1 MQSLRFTEFSTSLYL
16 REALGVIQLA
26 EKKNTKAKTQTK
38 SNSNSNTKSRSAA
51 SNTKSRTGE
60 KKPASASANR
70 SGYSATRRAA
80 AAKKNSSMNP
90 QVKAVILCAA
100 AILLF
105 AIVFI
110 QGGAIWLGIHKFFR
124 GLFGFCAILV
134 PIVFL
139 YLGIM
144 TAKEKEMAHKG
155 AKVWLSIL
163 IVMFTATLI
172 YLCGVKNYNEGN
184 SYFEALGAAYKGS
197 VHPQDDGSYASMCGM
212 IGAILGYPMQAM
224 LTQVPSIIVSIVV
237 ILAAVMILFRVSIL
251 DIGNIAKKGYQK
263 HKEHRDLRRERV
275 EERRRERLDDDDSD
289 VDVDSVI
296 SRLKSGDRIDIPL
309 DKHHASAREK
319 DPAHVSEIEHDQRI
333 IDIIKNANFG
343 TAPEEEENLDASAV
357 AQRISRKKTSNNIVD
372 GAKVADPETVA
383 VDLEA
388 ETRRVDDEVKQEEAK
403 KEEAKK
409 AAAKSPKK
417 HAYTYPP
424 TRLLDPSIDAEGLS
438 AYNEMQNNAT
448 KLIETL
454 KSFGVNASIINISRG
469 PSVTRYELQ
478 PAAGVKISKIT
489 NLSDDIALNLAANGV
504 RIEAP
509 IPGKA
514 AVGIEVPNKVT
525 STVTLREL
533 IETDEFRKH
542 KSKLN
547 CVLGR
552 DITGEIVCT
561 DLSAMPHLLIAG
573 TTGSGK
579 SVCVNALLMSI
590 LFKASPDEV
599 KLLLIDPK
607 MVEFSKYKG
616 IPHLLVPVVSDAKKA
631 AGALNWAVSEM
642 LTRYRIFSEY
652 DCKGIDTYNEL
663 INKNLAF
670 IEEQKL
676 KPDYDPDAEDQPCME
691 IDGLKVPTEHMPRIV
706 IAIDELADLMMAAP
720 AEVEEAICRLAQMAR
735 AAGMHLIIAT
745 QRPSV
750 NVITGVIKANIPSR
764 IALKVS
770 SQVDSRTIL
779 DNGGAE
785 KLIGRG
791 DMLYAPVG
799 APKPIRVQCCY
810 AKDEEIE
817 RVTDFIKKSST
828 AEYNA
833 EIEEKIR
840 RIAAE
845 ELNGGKGNK
854 GGDSAAAA
862 SGSPDSD
869 NMMEEAIKAVI
880 DAGQASTS
888 LLQRRLKV
896 GYARAGRMIDDME
909 QMGIVGP
916 HQGSKPR
923 DVLMTYNDWLE
934 RRNVLG
940 SKPEQDGEEADSEDD
955 PW

>member
-1 MQSLRFTEFSTSLYL
+1 MIVL
-16 REALGVIQLA
+16 
-26 EKKNTKAKTQTK
+26 
-38 SNSNSNTKSRSAA
+38 
-51 SNTKSRTGE
+51 
-60 KKPASASANR
+60 
-70 SGYSATRRAA
+70 
-80 AAKKNSSMNP
+80 AAKKKSAGTTKRNSTTKKKTTASNKGRKTTRQPEPIRGGLNP
-90 QVKAVILCAA
+90 QVKALLLCAA
-100 AILLF
+100 GVILL
-105 AIVFI
+105 ALVCIP
-110 QGGAIWLGIHKFFR
+110 GGSLWEVIHKF
-124 GLFGFCAILV
+124 LFGMFGVCALLV
-134 PIVFL
+134 PVIFI
-139 YLGIM
+139 YMGIM
-144 TAKEKEMAHKG
+144 TAKEKVMDHKG
-155 AKVWLSIL
+155 VKIALSLTVLLMTASLFYIL
-163 IVMFTATLI
+163 GAT
-172 YLCGVKNYNEGN
+172 NFNQDR
-184 SYFEALGAAYKGS
+184 SYFSALGAAY
-197 VHPQDDGSYASMCGM
+197 QNSYETHSLCGLV
-212 IGAILGYPMQAM
+212 GAILGYP
-224 LTQVPSIIVSIVV
+224 LKGWFTDVPAVIVCLVILGVSIMLLTRVT
-237 ILAAVMILFRVSIL
+237 LADIARV
-251 DIGNIAKKGYQK
+251 AKKRYQR
-263 HKEHRDLRRERV
+263 HVERRQQRREQIENTDDAYELPEV
-275 EERRRERLDDDDSD
+275 VGGYERRSH
-289 VDVDSVI
+289 
-296 SRLKSGDRIDIPL
+296 SGDRIDIPL
-309 DKHHASAREK
+309 DKPKRKTRKK
-319 DPAHVSEIEHDQRI
+319 DPEELESEQQDENILNI
-333 IDIIKNANFG
+333 IQNANSG
-343 TAPEEEENLDASAV
+343 MVPDTELDASAV
-357 AQRISRKKTSNNIVD
+357 AKRISKNKSSNTIAE
-372 GAKVADPETVA
+372 GAKQADPQTVQ
-383 VDLEA
+383 VDLGV
-388 ETRRVDDEVKQEEAK
+388 ETRRMDEAVK
-403 KEEAKK
+403 KEEAKVADK
-409 AAAKSPKK
+409 PQ
-417 HAYTYPP
+417 YVYPP
-424 TRLLDPSIDAEGLS
+424 TRLLDPPMDTEGSS

-448 KLIETL
+448 KLVETL
-454 KSFGVNASIINISRG
+454 KSFGVNASITNICRG

-525 STVTLREL
+525 SMVTLREL
-533 IETDEFRKH
+533 IETDEFRGS

-552 DITGEIVCT
+552 DISGEIVCT
-561 DLSAMPHLLIAG
+561 DLSKMPHLLIAG

-642 LTRYRIFSEY
+642 LSRYRIFAEY
-652 DCKGIDTYNEL
+652 DCKGVDSYNQLID
-663 INKNLAF
+663 KNLKY
-670 IEEQKL
+670 IEEQKA
-676 KPDYDPDAEDQPCME
+676 KPDYDPEAEDQPCLE
-691 IDGLKVPTEHMPRIV
+691 VEGLKVPTEYMSRIV

-770 SQVDSRTIL
+770 SQIDSRTIL
-779 DNGGAE
+779 DAGGAE

-791 DMLYAPVG
+791 DMLYSPVG
-799 APKPIRVQCCY
+799 APKPIRVQCCF

-817 RVTDFIKKSST
+817 RVTGFIKKSHQ

-833 EIEEKIR
+833 EIEDKIR
-840 RIAAE
+840 KIAAE
-845 ELNGGKGNK
+845 DLNGGKG
-854 GGDSAAAA
+854 GGKDSGAA
-862 SGSPDSD
+862 SSNAPDTDS
-869 NMMEEAIKAVI
+869 MMEEAIKVVI
-880 DAGQASTS
+880 EAGQASTS

-923 DVLMTYNDWLE
+923 DVLMTYNEWLE
-934 RRNVLG
+934 RNNLLG
-940 SKPEQDGEEADSEDD
+940 SPDDGEPDDVSDEDD